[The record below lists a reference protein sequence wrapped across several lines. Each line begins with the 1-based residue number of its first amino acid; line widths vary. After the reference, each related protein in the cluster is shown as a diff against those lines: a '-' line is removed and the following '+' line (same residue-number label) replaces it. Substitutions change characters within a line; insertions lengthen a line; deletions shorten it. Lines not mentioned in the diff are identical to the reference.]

1 MSWNNK
7 VIWTEGMFLQPQHF
21 QLQDRYFEGFI
32 KNWAAPLY
40 PYSWGFSTIEINTT
54 LLKQGKIQLT
64 KGSGIFPDGTPF
76 DFPSQNDP
84 PLPLDIDP
92 NLRDEDIVLALPLQG
107 IQTTEMATSGSPDN
121 QLARYLEDEIKIPDC
136 TTTINNEVTGIKIG
150 RLNLKLMCKRDAAN
164 AYTTLGVARIKERS
178 INEVILEE
186 KFIPPMLNV
195 ASNEILTRYLQELCG
210 LLTQRGNDLAAFY
223 AQPGDRGSAGIADFL
238 MLQTINRHE
247 LLFSHLNTLSI
258 LHPEKLY
265 SICLN
270 LVGDLAIFN
279 DSNSH
284 RPNFQPAYQHD
295 ALWVCFDKIM
305 VKIRELLASCV
316 DSKVTLIKLEKDQF
330 SVWHAVIHNKALFRN
345 ANFILAIK
353 TQYPAET
360 IRERFP
366 SHIKIGP
373 HDKIRNIV
381 NNALT
386 GIPLIPLSFD
396 ARRIPIP
403 IHTGFTYFEFG
414 RENELWNELE
424 HSAGL
429 AFFIAGNFPEL
440 ELELWTVEE

>member
-21 QLQDRYFEGFI
+21 QQQERYFENLINNRIAVLF
-32 KNWAAPLY
+32 
-40 PYSWGFSTIEINTT
+40 PYSWGFNTIEINPA
-54 LLKQGKIQLT
+54 LLSQGKIQLT
-64 KGSGIFPDGTPF
+64 SGQGMFQDGTPF
-76 DFPSQNDP
+76 NFPYQDDP
-84 PLPLDIDP
+84 PSAIDVDV
-92 NLRDEDIVLALPLQG
+92 NLRDEVIVLALP
-107 IQTTEMATSGSPDN
+107 IQRMGTIEVA
-121 QLARYLEDEIKIPDC
+121 ALEDQDNYLSRFIAHNTDVPDC
-136 TTTINNEVTGIKIG
+136 ATKINNNASINVG
-150 RLNLKLMCKRDAAN
+150 RLNLKLMRERDVTDSHMA
-164 AYTTLGVARIKERS
+164 LGVVQVIERRS
-178 INEVILEE
+178 DQVILE
-186 KFIPPMLNV
+186 KNFIPPMLNV
-195 ASNEILTRYLQELCG
+195 ASDEILTRYLQELCG

-247 LLFSHLNTLSI
+247 LLFSHLNALSI

-265 SICLN
+265 SICLD